1 MSALAESTQE
11 RTIRVATAFFDAY
24 RRRDV
29 AAMAA
34 LCDDDADFR
43 YPGFEVW
50 GKQRVVHGDGK
61 VHTIGRVIWTGLVGA
76 FPDLT
81 NEVTS
86 LRAND
91 QGIAVAQVL
100 VGGTQAASWGPVANP
115 GKRYEVPHLFV
126 LHVSP
131 DALIDSIA
139 AYWDNALM
147 YRQLGHAE
155 VD

>member
-1 MSALAESTQE
+1 VSALTEDTQQ
-11 RTIRVATAFFDAY
+11 RTLRVATAFFDAY

-43 YPGFEVW
+43 YPAFEVW
-50 GKQRVVHGDGK
+50 AKQRVVHGNGK
-61 VHTIGRVIWTGLVGA
+61 VHAIGRVIWTGLVRA

-86 LRAND
+86 IRSNV
-91 QGIAVAQVL
+91 QGTAVAQVL
-100 VGGTQAASWGPVANP
+100 VSGTQAASWGPVANS
-115 GKRYEVPHLFV
+115 GKHYEVPHLFV

-131 DALIDSIA
+131 DGLIDAIA
-139 AYWDNALM
+139 AYWDNALL